1 MYSTVDSLVRRST
14 LILENLDSLD
24 NSIGSFD
31 TNIHYKYT
39 LQILYY
45 WYKDIK
51 EKQIMLTQIIA
62 VQRFVSCSYMPMQ
75 EFTW

>member
-31 TNIHYKYT
+31 TNIHYKYYIIDT
-39 LQILYY
+39 KIL
-45 WYKDIK
+45 KK
-51 EKQIMLTQIIA
+51 NKL
-62 VQRFVSCSYMPMQ
+62 C
-75 EFTW
+75 